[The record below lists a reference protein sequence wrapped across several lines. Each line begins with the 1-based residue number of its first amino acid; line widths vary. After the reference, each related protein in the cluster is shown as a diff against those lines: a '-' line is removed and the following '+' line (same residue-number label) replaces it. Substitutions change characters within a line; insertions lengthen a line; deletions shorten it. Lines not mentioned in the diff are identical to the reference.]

1 MSANN
6 VFNIKSGRRPSLRAK
21 FCRKSSEA
29 SNRVLELLAPGSF
42 VTLDNHPTDLP
53 PFQVIECRGGL
64 CWVRQQAWGQNVQWE
79 VEHRLLT
86 SA

>member
-1 MSANN
+1 VSANN
-6 VFNIKSGRRPSLRAK
+6 VVNIKSGRRPSLRAK

-29 SNRVLELLAPGSF
+29 SNRV
-42 VTLDNHPTDLP
+42 NQPTDLP

-79 VEHRLLT
+79 VEHRRLT